1 MEEFVAERGVHEDEI
16 RRIVRDEAQGVAT
29 ADLSIA
35 DPAPLGLAAF
45 ALTTFLLSL
54 FNAGLLNEAGEP
66 VVFSLALFY
75 GGLGQ
80 FAAGMW
86 EFKNKNTFGATA
98 FSSYGAFWLAFWGL
112 EHFYAG
118 KIPAA
123 QLEVAVGWFLIAWGI
138 FTAYMWIGS
147 FKVNT
152 AVMMVFLLLT
162 ATFFLLGLGDLL
174 GATGI
179 GMIGGYVGIAT
190 AIAAWYA
197 SAAVV
202 INTNFGRTVL
212 PVGAPG

>member
-1 MEEFVAERGVHEDEI
+1 MAERGMHEDEI
-16 RRIVRDEAQGVAT
+16 RRIVRDESKGVAT
-29 ADLSIA
+29 AELGIA

-112 EHFYAG
+112 EQFYAD

-123 QLEVAVGWFLIAWGI
+123 QLEVGVGWFLIAWGI

-152 AVMMVFLLLT
+152 AVMIVFLLLT

-174 GATGI
+174 GASGI

>member
-1 MEEFVAERGVHEDEI
+1 MSERSLQEDDI
-16 RRIVRDEAQGVAT
+16 RRIVRAETQGAGEVPAEPG
-29 ADLSIA
+29 IA

-54 FNAGLLNEAGEP
+54 FNAGLLNEAGESI
-66 VVFSLALFY
+66 VFSLALFY
-75 GGLGQ
+75 GGLAQ

-112 EHFYAG
+112 QQFYLG
-118 KIPAA
+118 DIPEA
-123 QLEVAVGWFLIAWGI
+123 QVGPVVGWFLIAWGI

-152 AVMMVFLLLT
+152 AVMVVFLLLT

-174 GATGI
+174 GATAI
-179 GMIGGYVGIAT
+179 GTIGGYVGIAT